1 MTNLIREKRKV
12 TFSFKRIN
20 AAVIRKLSEL
30 IEDQVAELRTNQTEY
45 YLLYSM
51 DASDSTSFES
61 TSNEIFREQSLMDN
75 KVLQKVVMRF
85 YALDHSRNIEIQ
97 IMHSVKNENSD
108 NFISVSGDD
117 STWVTGIL
125 QRLSEIISGA
135 EEQSQ
140 VNSRYGGYLM
150 FVFLVI
156 LNIEYY
162 RLFFDYFNA
171 VGGWLS
177 VIAVLGFPPASIFF
191 ATWVS
196 NELDMIYPAIELQTG
211 ASHMQAQQK
220 KRKSLQWWAVTII
233 LPLLLALIY
242 DILKS
247 NVVL

>member
-20 AAVIRKLSEL
+20 AVVIRKLSEL
-30 IEDQVAELRTNQTEY
+30 IENQATELRVNQSEY

-61 TSNEIFREQSLMDN
+61 TSNEIFREQSLMDD

-97 IMHSVKNENSD
+97 IIHSVKNENSD

-117 STWVTGIL
+117 STWVNGIL
-125 QRLSEIISGA
+125 QRLSEIVSGA
-135 EEQSQ
+135 EEQSR

-150 FVFLVI
+150 FGFLV
-156 LNIEYY
+156 LVNVEFY
-162 RLFFDYFNA
+162 RLFFNYLNA
-171 VGGWLS
+171 MGGWLS
-177 VIAVLGFPPASIFF
+177 VIAILGFPPASIFF
-191 ATWVS
+191 ATWIS
-196 NELDMIYPAIELQTG
+196 NELDRIYPAIELQTG
-211 ASHMQAQQK
+211 ALHMQVQQK

-233 LPLLLALIY
+233 IPLLLALLY

-247 NVVL
+247 NFDL